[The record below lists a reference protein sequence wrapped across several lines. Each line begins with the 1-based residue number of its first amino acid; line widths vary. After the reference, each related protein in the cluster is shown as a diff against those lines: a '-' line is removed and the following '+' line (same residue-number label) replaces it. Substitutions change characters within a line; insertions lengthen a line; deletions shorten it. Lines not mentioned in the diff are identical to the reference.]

1 MLLYMK
7 YIMSTEVIWLHFH
20 RFVIKFG
27 GSAITRGSLP
37 GSLRHC
43 RTVAQVKGF
52 CAFILILKA
61 ILAVVQL
68 ILVVTVRPSRDLP
81 LLR

>member
-7 YIMSTEVIWLHFH
+7 YIMSTEVMWLHFH
-20 RFVIKFG
+20 RFVVAGFVHEV
-27 GSAITRGSLP
+27 RRQRHDNGSLQ
-37 GSLRHC
+37 GSLRHR

-61 ILAVVQL
+61 TLAVH
-68 ILVVTVRPSRDLP
+68 R
-81 LLR
+81 